1 MTDWSPDERRVLDSM
16 ASPGSIQDFL
26 DSTGYSAE
34 PFYRSPRSV
43 LRDRKANCVDGALF
57 AAMALRRIGHRPLV
71 LEMVA
76 HRDDDHL
83 VAVFHRDGHLG
94 SVAKSNFVG
103 LRYREPIHRSIRELM
118 LSYFEPYY
126 NLEGHKALRSYSRTL
141 DLSAF
146 DDLAWEDR
154 DEAVETIVARLEASR
169 HYTLLSPP
177 MIANLRKVDER
188 SFQAGMMG
196 AVDAGLYKPWEH

>member
-1 MTDWSPDERRVLDSM
+1 MQAAGNTKGRHGAAPSKNALARVRYFAL
-16 ASPGSIQDFL
+16 GILCSIFTL
-26 DSTGYSAE
+26 A
-34 PFYRSPRSV
+34 
-43 LRDRKANCVDGALF
+43 
-57 AAMALRRIGHRPLV
+57 
-71 LEMVA
+71 
-76 HRDDDHL
+76 
-83 VAVFHRDGHLG
+83 
-94 SVAKSNFVG
+94 VAKSNFVG